1 MNAFEEKWTS
11 DQELILRRVS
21 YNSGLMSDH
30 HRSEYY
36 RLIAQL
42 KWFRIPIIIISSIN
56 SVFSVGLSN
65 YLEQPIVSVI
75 TCLLSLTVSCI
86 GSIELYLA
94 LQKKSDSELI
104 SYRSFYTLAL
114 KINTTLDLEKENRNQ
129 EGESFL
135 QAMIAEYQS
144 CFETSNP
151 NGIATDKLVPLDI
164 ELNVIRSPV

>member
-1 MNAFEEKWTS
+1 MNAFEEKWTN
-11 DQELILRRVS
+11 DQELILRRIS

-65 YLEQPIVSVI
+65 YIEQSVVSVI

-129 EGESFL
+129 EGEPFL
-135 QAMIAEYQS
+135 HAMIAEYQS
-144 CFETSNP
+144 CFEMSNP
-151 NGIATDKLVPLDI
+151 NGIATDKLVPLEI
-164 ELNVIRSPV
+164 ELNILTHTN